1 MAYGKSMKWALVPNM
16 RAQRDAVAAAPA
28 AQTQTATMAAA
39 GSQSHNKEEE

>member
-1 MAYGKSMKWALVPNM
+1 MANGKSMKWALVPNM
-16 RAQRDAVAAAPA
+16 RAQRNAAAAAPA

>member
-16 RAQRDAVAAAPA
+16 RAQRDAAAAVTA
-28 AQTQTATMAAA
+28 AQTQPAGKAAA